1 MIKDRGNIKWTAMM
15 LPEHLE
21 ALRKWQAEDDLVH
34 QPDLSEWDL
43 EEIQS
48 VIDTA
53 LRRKCQT
60 AVQTWRAGEI
70 RTHTGVIEDTDVRS
84 KRIFIDGGWIEVG
97 EIVSVRMME

>member
-21 ALRKWQAEDDLVH
+21 ALRQWQAEDNFV
-34 QPDLSEWDL
+34 PRPELSEWDL

-60 AVQTWRAGEI
+60 AVQTWKAGEI
-70 RTHTGVIEDTDVRS
+70 RMHTGVIEDMDIRS
-84 KRIFIDGGWIEVG
+84 KQIRIDGVWIEVG
-97 EIVSVRMME
+97 EIVSVRMEE